1 MKQGNGEGHSDKHD
15 AVDAD
20 SPLALFPSE
29 RQLVLVS
36 SSPRATSF
44 SPPVDFPDEWK
55 SPAGHPTT
63 VAPAATARP
72 SSSVLARAA
81 AFLAVMIAAGTVLY
95 FGVPAFSTGDVQRGI
110 QGGVIVP
117 EEALDALDRHLA
129 ALPPVLP
136 VPSPVGSAV
145 VAEAV
150 NQGVVEPPPLEPLRP
165 QVVATLPARS
175 AEATDSR
182 PRART
187 ASGETPRASAA
198 RAEPTPRPVFQ
209 GTINVDTQPPG
220 ARVFVDGRFVD
231 VTPIANLTLRAGSHV
246 VRIELEAYERW
257 STAVQVVAE
266 KTVNVAATLQPVRQD
281 PGNPAEVQSAS
292 DASR

>member
-1 MKQGNGEGHSDKHD
+1 
-15 AVDAD
+15 
-20 SPLALFPSE
+20 
-29 RQLVLVS
+29 
-36 SSPRATSF
+36 
-44 SPPVDFPDEWK
+44 
-55 SPAGHPTT
+55 
-63 VAPAATARP
+63 
-72 SSSVLARAA
+72 
-81 AFLAVMIAAGTVLY
+81 
-95 FGVPAFSTGDVQRGI
+95 
-110 QGGVIVP
+110 
-117 EEALDALDRHLA
+117 
-129 ALPPVLP
+129 LP